1 MRVKLAEIGSEL
13 PLRYAVP
20 FMGIIY
26 AIGLYGFYQVCPA
39 GSECGAGDEPFTFFN
54 NALRTFGLFFSLAEP
69 GHEALRNIPLMVAR
83 WIAPCITLFA
93 IFRLF
98 AERIDAW
105 RKARS
110 LARLQDHNVLIGVGE
125 SARHLTLNARSMVI
139 VDRDPSAFEKAKPTD
154 GLFTLTGDGRDA
166 AVLNNSRVAQA
177 KQVLI
182 MGGSD
187 SENLDML
194 ASLSKQRE
202 GQPAKLRVAVRLK
215 SAGLTEQLNR
225 EDQFVGMKNLDVF
238 AFTLEQIA
246 AQRFIAEHSFSEMAA
261 LRGQAR
267 VHVLIVGWSD
277 FALAAMVQFLRVSPF
292 VGLNAPRISVVCED
306 HEVVQAKIIQRYPLF
321 SDRTCVDFKTLALRN
336 NPTDQQILG
345 LEKADPITAI
355 LIAAESDDVNAVAG
369 LALRQQTHVANL
381 SFAPIFVKLKKSTA
395 LDHLLQSKMGSH
407 IDPAQSV
414 ISVAQTDES
423 LSFENLFG
431 FREALAKPFHDAY
444 RNDVSSSIEEWG
456 NLPATYRNANI
467 AAADHTW
474 ARIASAGYIATTRT
488 RLPHGEM
495 EIEEPSVQM
504 EQLAEITH
512 RAWMI
517 DRRLDGWRYG
527 KLRDN
532 SKLIHPSLRPYNELS
547 EATKDLDRAQIRLL
561 CKAVKQG
568 EGATRLFREKI
579 IAAFGQSKTSN
590 ISTMNIA
597 EKTRLA
603 LSDLNAEYVTLVSAL
618 ASDAD
623 GVIVD
628 AVLDFLNS
636 RKIPNRLLVL
646 QSSPREIACIL
657 PKAAG
662 NAEIVH
668 LSRTEA
674 FQWMAERAD
683 LALCHLRD
691 GQKDRALSQLTKRK
705 IKICHL

>member
-110 LARLQDHNVLIGVGE
+110 LARLQDHHVLIGVGE
-125 SARHLTLNARSMVI
+125 SARHLTLNAGSMVI
-139 VDRDPSAFEKAKPTD
+139 VDRDPSAFEKAKQTD

-166 AVLNNSRVAQA
+166 GVLNNSRVAQA

-238 AFTLEQIA
+238 TFTLEQIA

-277 FALAAMVQFLRVSPF
+277 FALAAMLQFLRISPF
-292 VGLNAPRISVVCED
+292 VGLIVPRISVVCED
-306 HEVVQAKIIQRYPLF
+306 HENVQAKIIQRYPLF
-321 SDRTCVDFKTLALRN
+321 YDRTCVDFKTLALRN

-345 LEKADPITAI
+345 LEKADPVTAI

-414 ISVAQTDES
+414 ISVGQTEMS

-444 RNDVSSSIEEWG
+444 RKDVSSSIEEWG

-488 RLPHGEM
+488 RLPNGEM

-646 QSSPREIACIL
+646 QSSPREIARIL

-691 GQKDRALSQLTKRK
+691 GQKDRTLSQLTKRK
-705 IKICHL
+705 IKICNV